1 MTNRQLKKKIREA
14 FAHGTPDISQ
24 EIMVDTLFSD
34 PQDRKE
40 VAASVEEQRKP
51 IRFPIFSAAA
61 AACAAIAVLA
71 ISINLIANRPNSGS
85 AALITAEEALN
96 AVAAYPFGKPTTTV
110 APVVDWELNTDTDT
124 PQYDISLSYDGLT
137 VYKFVV
143 DAQTGNVLSME
154 PVEKVTVDVMTPE
167 AAKQIALSAAQ
178 ADEAQITNYRCET
191 NLDDGFLHYSI
202 FFRLGNG
209 FYHYKV
215 SFTGEIID
223 QYVLQYTDTDEEQL
237 PVVTYPIPA
246 VSAALSHAGFT
257 QENVSN
263 LEVEEDLDDEIPH
276 IDVSFIADG
285 TKYEYEVKPDGTV
298 LEVETEPMEDDFI
311 SSGEAMAKFWEYL
324 NVTPA
329 PLSNNLSWTL
339 INYQDRMCYDI
350 IGENTDG
357 TGVRMKIDATTGA
370 LLLKESADGLQ
381 PIPTPNVPDGK
392 LSTDQATSIA
402 LKQVGLSSKRLV
414 TDFELEEDSD
424 DDHPHYD
431 VSFVYQGVE
440 YSFEIGMYDGGQILE
455 AEQEPVA

>member
-1 MTNRQLKKKIREA
+1 MTNRKLKKMIREA

-40 VAASVEEQRKP
+40 VVTSVEEQRKP
-51 IRFPIFSAAA
+51 IRFPIFSIAA

-71 ISINLIANRPNSGS
+71 ISINLITNRPNSGS
-85 AALITAEEALN
+85 AALITADQAMD
-96 AVAAYPFGKPTTTV
+96 AVYAYPFNMPTAAV
-110 APVVDWELNTDTDT
+110 APQVDCQLDEDASTPHYDVTLNYGEDTVFEFIVDAKT
-124 PQYDISLSYDGLT
+124 GTVISAEQTKFPNTVDLLSEADAKAIALVSVQLTESQITAYSSDFEYDSQNPHYDIVFVANDIKYD
-137 VYKFVV
+137 FEIH
-143 DAQTGNVLSME
+143 AITGNVLNVATESVKITIPTPSIIVIT
-154 PVEKVTVDVMTPE
+154 PVSV
-167 AAKQIALSAAQ
+167 AL
-178 ADEAQITNYRCET
+178 D
-191 NLDDGFLHYSI
+191 
-202 FFRLGNG
+202 
-209 FYHYKV
+209 
-215 SFTGEIID
+215 
-223 QYVLQYTDTDEEQL
+223 
-237 PVVTYPIPA
+237 
-246 VSAALSHAGFT
+246 HAGLT
-257 QENVSN
+257 LEEVAN
-263 LEVEEDLDDEIPH
+263 LETHEDLDDDIPH
-276 IDVSFIADG
+276 IDVSFIANG
-285 TKYEYEVKPDGTV
+285 LKYEYEVKAGGTI
-298 LEVETEPMEDDFI
+298 LDYETEPMEDDFI
-311 SSGEAMAKFWEYL
+311 SSSEAMAKFWEYL

-357 TGVRMKIDATTGA
+357 SGVRMKIDATTGA

-455 AEQEPVA
+455 AEQDPVD